1 MRAGVRPWVRGC
13 GRAGGQTGVFVDR
26 ESLARLLSYGRRV
39 ASLSVVLQQSGG
51 ELPRGMEVSRG
62 EGSVLMFFWF
72 IQGTGSGRVGFDSH
86 SRKSCREVESGRKS
100 CPIPSIL
107 YFSAKTRISG
117 CGKCVYCSC

>member
-1 MRAGVRPWVRGC
+1 MRAGVRAWVRGC

-51 ELPRGMEVSRG
+51 ELPRGMKVSRG

-72 IQGTGSGRVGFDSH
+72 IQGTGSGRGGFRQSLW
-86 SRKSCREVESGRKS
+86 KK
-100 CPIPSIL
+100 L
-107 YFSAKTRISG
+107 
-117 CGKCVYCSC
+117 